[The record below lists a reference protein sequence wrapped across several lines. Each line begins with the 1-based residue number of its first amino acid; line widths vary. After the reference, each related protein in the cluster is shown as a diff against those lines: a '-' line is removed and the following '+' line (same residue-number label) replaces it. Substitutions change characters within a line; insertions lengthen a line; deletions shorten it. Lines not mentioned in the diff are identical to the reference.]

1 MRKAA
6 RFISGILCLVLLSIA
21 LSAGEAEVVF
31 SGADGGGKRIA
42 LTFDDGPH
50 ATRTPEILDLLSEH
64 GVKATFF
71 VVGTNVS
78 RFPDLVRRERAEGH
92 EIGNHTFDHARL
104 SCCSESEISDEISGA
119 EDLLVET
126 VGVLPTLF
134 RPPEG
139 AYSEKVLQVAQTMD
153 YRVILWTVDTRDWAG
168 TGTEEIVANVK
179 EHVRDGSI
187 ILFHDFAGPKT
198 HTLEALR
205 ILIPELLNE
214 GYTFVTV
221 SELLDDFQ

>member
-1 MRKAA
+1 MRKAI
-6 RFISGILCLVLLSIA
+6 RGFFGILCLILLSA
-21 LSAGEAEVVF
+21 TLSAGEAEVVF
-31 SGADGGGKRIA
+31 SGADEGGKRIA

-50 ATRTPEILDLLSEH
+50 ATRTPEILDMLSEYH
-64 GVKATFF
+64 VRATFF

-78 RFPDLVRRERAEGH
+78 RFPDLVRRERSEGH
-92 EIGNHTFDHARL
+92 EIGNHTYDHARL
-104 SCCSESEISDEISGA
+104 SCCSEAEISDEIAGA
-119 EDLLVET
+119 EDLLMET
-126 VGVLPTLF
+126 VGHIPTLF

-139 AYSEKVLQVAQTMD
+139 AYSEKVLRVAETMD

-168 TGTEEIVANVK
+168 TGTKEMVDNVK

-205 ILIPELLNE
+205 ILIPELLDE

-221 SELLDDFQ
+221 SELLG